1 MCQNDLSVIG
11 KIVNGVTIGI
21 DTLIKSEKCQ
31 SYEQLE
37 AELTQLIDYEAK
49 NRTQ

>member
-1 MCQNDLSVIG
+1 MCQNDLS
-11 KIVNGVTIGI
+11 IVGRIINGVTIGM
-21 DTLIKSEKCQ
+21 DTLINAGKCQ